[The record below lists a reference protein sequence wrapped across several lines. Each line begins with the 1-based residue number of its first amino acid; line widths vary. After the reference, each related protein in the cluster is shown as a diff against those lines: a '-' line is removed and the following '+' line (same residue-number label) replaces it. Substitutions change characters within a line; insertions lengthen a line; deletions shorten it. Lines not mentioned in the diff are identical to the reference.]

1 MDITYKPPM
10 DYEAECKMLER
21 NYVTCLTE
29 KALKD
34 VDVPMKCDV
43 ERVNFKSDP
52 LVQR

>member
-1 MDITYKPPM
+1 M